1 MNKIFLLFLYFST
14 LAVFPA
20 NPEPEICAICQDSIK
35 DELVT
40 GEEVFSCSPE
50 HKFHFTC
57 LGNWCEH
64 RGEEHRAPSCPMC
77 RAGASEDEG
86 LEAEMDWSDL
96 ETSSSDY
103 VGSEE
108 YNSADGESADARAAE
123 IDELREQLEVER
135 RIQELDRLQE
145 EVDVLR
151 NFLPV
156 DRDLQ
161 NDPFLRHLA
170 NPPRREPAGLV
181 QGRLVEEVAPGIFE
195 EQSEE
200 FEDPGMQELSLDDE
214 YYDAWRARIS
224 EMARR
229 HDRL

>member
-14 LAVFPA
+14 LAVFST

-64 RGEEHRAPSCPMC
+64 RDGERRAPSCPMC
-77 RAGASEDEG
+77 RAGASEDEDQ
-86 LEAEMDWSDL
+86 EVEMDWSDL

-123 IDELREQLEVER
+123 IDELREQLEVGR
-135 RIQELDRLQE
+135 
-145 EVDVLR
+145 
-151 NFLPV
+151 
-156 DRDLQ
+156 
-161 NDPFLRHLA
+161 
-170 NPPRREPAGLV
+170 RREPSGLV
-181 QGRLVEEVAPGIFE
+181 QGRLVEEVADDIFE
-195 EQSEE
+195 PSEN
-200 FEDPGMQELSLDDE
+200 PGMQELSFDDE
-214 YYDAWRARIS
+214 YYNAQRARIM

-229 HDRL
+229 TDSL